1 MLIIS
6 TLTVKRK
13 TGVGGWCPSEDALH
27 SGSIST
33 SSAVQIEQKAGDGGD
48 IGGVSGSSSAGASE
62 RRDGRPEG
70 ELQPEEQVSLMGEA
84 VSGRSVQRK
93 EGEKQPIWG
102 VSGCGTHRLVLHSRV
117 CVFMRESLRKITHTL
132 ATKNEE
138 ISNFICSLKQSLD
151 NLEANSSRVQEDLE
165 SEFTSLQSVL
175 DDMKESMVTR
185 IKQERASRT
194 YEIQSQLSACSKALE
209 SSEELL
215 ELANQT
221 LCSSETDGFTQA
233 AKDIKDSVT
242 MAPAFRLSLKAK
254 AGDNMSHLM
263 VDFSQEREMLQ
274 GLKFLP
280 VPATP
285 EIQVSEC
292 QVCDNTVT
300 VLWTLPEPDSKIDH
314 YILEHRR
321 TNHEGPPRIRE
332 DYPWMVVEGIREME
346 HTLTGL
352 RFDTRYITFR
362 VRACNKAVAGEFS
375 EPVTLETHA
384 FTFKLDS
391 GSSHQNLKVED
402 LSVEWDSSGGKI
414 QEIRKEKNRTNS
426 PMHSPARSALMSPK
440 RAPTARPGR
449 DRFTAES
456 YTVLADTMIDAG
468 QQYWEVRFDKE
479 SKAFAVGVALRSL
492 GRFDQL
498 GKSSAS
504 WCIHLNNWLQQSL
517 TAKHNNKART
527 LDCPIPSSIGVYCNY
542 EEGEE
547 KQTRRYSTISLFI
560 AVLLLKNMPQ
570 MTRCS
575 VFLQF
580 QNEATDAHLQ
590 NQVPAASYTGFHG
603 VERQFLCSDGPA
615 GSQRG
620 AKWPEEEQRHKQ
632 LQRQPHLDSPS
643 WMPPSSAHGCGQ
655 SDIMEE

>member
-1 MLIIS
+1 M
-6 TLTVKRK
+6 
-13 TGVGGWCPSEDALH
+13 GD
-27 SGSIST
+27 
-33 SSAVQIEQKAGDGGD
+33 QK
-48 IGGVSGSSSAGASE
+48 
-62 RRDGRPEG
+62 
-70 ELQPEEQVSLMGEA
+70 
-84 VSGRSVQRK
+84 
-93 EGEKQPIWG
+93 
-102 VSGCGTHRLVLHSRV
+102 
-117 CVFMRESLRKITHTL
+117 ESLRKITHTL
-132 ATKNEE
+132 AVKNEE
-138 ISNFICSLKQSLD
+138 ISNFICTLKQSLE
-151 NLEANSSRVQEDLE
+151 NLEANSNRVQDDLQ
-165 SEFTSLQSVL
+165 SEFGSLHAAL
-175 DDMKESMVTR
+175 DEMKENMLTR

-194 YEIQSQLSACSKALE
+194 YELQNQLSACSKALE

-221 LCSSETDGFTQA
+221 L
-233 AKDIKDSVT
+233 VT

-254 AGDNMSHLM
+254 ASDNMSHLM

-300 VLWTLPEPDSKIDH
+300 IVWTLPEPDNKIEH

-332 DYPWMVVEGIREME
+332 DYPWMVVEGIQETE

-352 RFDTRYITFR
+352 RFDTRFMTFR

-391 GSSHQNLKVED
+391 SSAHQNLKVDD
-402 LSVEWDSSGGKI
+402 LSVEWDSSGGKV

-426 PMHSPARSALMSPK
+426 PLHSPASRSALMSPK
-440 RAPTARPGR
+440 RGPTARPGR

-468 QQYWEVRFDKE
+468 QQYWEVKLDKE
-479 SKAFAVGVALRSL
+479 SKAFAVGIALRSL

-527 LDCPIPSSIGVYCNY
+527 LDCPIPNTIGVYVNY
-542 EEGEE
+542 DEGVVSFYNAKT
-547 KQTRRYSTISLFI
+547 KQLMHTFRTKFQQPVIPAFMVWNGSF
-560 AVLLLKNMPQ
+560 
-570 MTRCS
+570 S
-575 VFLQF
+575 VVTGL
-580 QNEATDAHLQ
+580 
-590 NQVPAASYTGFHG
+590 QVPSAVQSGQRKNSGTSSSNASLT
-603 VERQFLCSDGPA
+603 
-615 GSQRG
+615 
-620 AKWPEEEQRHKQ
+620 
-632 LQRQPHLDSPS
+632 
-643 WMPPSSAHGCGQ
+643 
-655 SDIMEE
+655 